1 MVFPC
6 GIKEVFHRFS
16 SDLTVH
22 RLIAGAVVV
31 KDLRAEAYLFGLR
44 DRVACF
50 IFLRTIFFHNRYI
63 SVHTYHIYNYM
74 YIMLFIYYK
83 LNNVDTSMI
92 FIFEY
97 RFQCTK

>member
-1 MVFPC
+1 MLFPC
-6 GIKEVFHRFS
+6 GVKEVFHRFS

-31 KDLRAEAYLFGLR
+31 KDLRAEALFSIKIWGYLFGFR
-44 DRVACF
+44 DRVACC
-50 IFLRTIFFHNRYI
+50 IVQNEYLHNLYII
-63 SVHTYHIYNYM
+63 SVHTYKYNY
-74 YIMLFIYYK
+74 IYYK
-83 LNNVDTSMI
+83 FNNVDRI